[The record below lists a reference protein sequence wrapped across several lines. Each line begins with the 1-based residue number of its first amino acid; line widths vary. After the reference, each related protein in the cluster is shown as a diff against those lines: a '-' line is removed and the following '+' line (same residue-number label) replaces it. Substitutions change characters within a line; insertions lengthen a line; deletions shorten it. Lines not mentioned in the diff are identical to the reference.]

1 MKFKKFFVL
10 PFFCLVFSF
19 CLFGQTACSPVTQK
33 QPTQI
38 RFWHTFS
45 GKQQSIL
52 DLLIDTYNAT
62 EGIKRNVEILPEYK
76 AESFIETYFNDS
88 FSSAEQEFDY
98 PQISIVS
105 SELAYKAKSHN
116 LIVNAEKYL
125 SKQELDGYLDGF
137 MQEGKITGTGETYVF
152 PISKTSAVT
161 IVNDFLWR
169 SFYIDNKVD
178 FDQWNTW
185 GGLYDLASRYYDWTE
200 GKAFLAIE
208 SVKDYIFA
216 YSAQHLPAMIQTG
229 NKEVKINTNKEA
241 LNQIWNFY
249 YKGVVNGY
257 ILQTENIVESLEKG
271 DIVAYIGIPHDSS
284 YFPAVYKTPDGEEDS
299 LRITA
304 FEYPHINESR
314 NVAPHSGTG
323 VCVFDYS
330 DKINKECYDFLH
342 WFCSSENVIQFSTA
356 NNEISSYKPIYNK
369 KSTKDYFK
377 QLSDLDYAKY
387 YMLNTSVKQVIQGSS
402 YAPTGFI
409 GYDNFCDE
417 LTFSLSQAA
426 QEALV
431 QVKELENK
439 GLLREDALKLVCTE
453 EAFEE
458 WYIEVLEISDK
469 Y

>member
-1 MKFKKFFVL
+1 MRLKKFAALLFL
-10 PFFCLVFSF
+10 CLVLSF
-19 CLFGQTACSPVTQK
+19 CFAGQTGCAPAAEN

-52 DLLIDTYNAT
+52 DMLVATYNAT
-62 EGIKRNVEILPEYK
+62 EGKKRNVEILPEYK
-76 AESFIETYFNDS
+76 TEDFIEKYFNDS
-88 FSSAEQEFDY
+88 FSSSEQNFDY
-98 PQISIVS
+98 PEMAVLSG
-105 SELAYKAKSHN
+105 ELACKAKSHN

-137 MQEGKITGTGETYVF
+137 MQEGKITGTGETYIF

-161 IVNDFLWR
+161 VVNDFLWR

-178 FDQWNTW
+178 FDQWDSW
-185 GGLYDLASRYYDWTE
+185 RGIYDLASRYYDWTE
-200 GKAFLAIE
+200 GKAFLAVE
-208 SVKDYIFA
+208 SVQDYIFA

-241 LNQIWNFY
+241 LSQIWDFY

-257 ILQTENIVESLEKG
+257 ILQTENIIKSLENG
-271 DIVAYIGIPHDSS
+271 DIVAYIGNPHDSS
-284 YFPAVYKTPDGEEDS
+284 YFPTVYKTLDGEEDT

-304 FEYPHINESR
+304 FGYPHISESR
-314 NVAPHSGTG
+314 NAAPHSGAG
-323 VCVFDYS
+323 VCVFDRG
-330 DKINKECYDFLH
+330 DILNKECYDFLH
-342 WFCSSENVIQFSTA
+342 WFCSGENVIQFSAA

-369 KSTKDYFK
+369 KTTKDYFK

-387 YMLNTSVKQVIQGSS
+387 YMLNTSVKQVTLGNS

-409 GYDNFCDE
+409 GYDDFCEE
-417 LTFSLSQAA
+417 LTFSLTQAA
-426 QEALV
+426 
-431 QVKELENK
+431 KEGFLQARDLENK
-439 GLLREDALKLVCTE
+439 GLDHKEAVNQVCTE
-453 EAFEE
+453 EKFEK
-458 WYIEVLEISDK
+458 WYLEVLEISNK